1 MAYRGGQSFGFGYR
15 FTPMVKNLLIA
26 NTAVFLL
33 QNLWGPI
40 NVYGSFTPA
49 LILAKPWSLFTYMF
63 LHADFWHLFWNMLG
77 LFFFGPA
84 LEERWGSREF
94 LKYYLVCGLGG
105 AVLSFFFAFNASVI
119 GASGAVYGVLLAFAM
134 FWPDMPIY
142 IWGIIPVP
150 ARILVGVFVLFSV
163 FSAFQGSGGNI
174 AHFAHLGG
182 FAFGYLYIKF
192 GGVPGNPFKRLK
204 QNLQKRRMHVVRDD
218 DAPIRPAPPH
228 PTRRRPSGPEEEKV
242 LDELDRVLDKINTE
256 GMASLTT
263 QERQLLDDV
272 SRRFRTH

>member
-1 MAYRGGQSFGFGYR
+1 MAYRGTQSFGFGFR

-40 NVYGSFTPA
+40 YTYGSFTPA
-49 LILAKPWSLFTYMF
+49 YILIKPWSLFTYMF
-63 LHADFWHLFWNMLG
+63 LHGDFWHLFWNMLG

-84 LEERWGSREF
+84 LEERWGSKEF
-94 LKYYLVCGLGG
+94 LKFYLVCGLGG
-105 AVLSFFFAFNASVI
+105 AVFSFFFAFNASVI

-134 FWPDMPIY
+134 FWPNMPIY

-150 ARILVGVFVLFSV
+150 ARILVGVFVLFSL

-182 FAFGYLYIKF
+182 FAFAYLYIKF
-192 GGVPGNPFKRLK
+192 GGSPGNPFRRLK
-204 QNLQKRRMHVVRDD
+204 QNLQKRRMHVVRSDD
-218 DAPIRPAPPH
+218 DAATRAAAPPS
-228 PTRRRPSGPEEEKV
+228 TRRPSGPEEEQV
-242 LDELDRVLDKINTE
+242 LDELDRVLDKINE
-256 GMASLTT
+256 HGMASLTT